1 MALVAYGSSG
11 ESSDSE
17 DDSGP
22 SISINGGKKSPGK
35 STSFSKPIPRPD
47 VAESFLSKPVE
58 VQDFNISDDEDEE
71 GMHSHNTNGHF
82 IGTIFL
88 NNGETLVFSV

>member
-17 DDSGP
+17 DDSGR

-35 STSFSKPIPRPD
+35 SASFSKPFPRPD
-47 VAESFLSKPVE
+47 VAEIFQSKPVE

-82 IGTIFL
+82 IGTTFL
-88 NNGETLVFSV
+88 IKRETLSFSD